1 MVCRLTFYLLH
12 PNQEY
17 RTYFRLKS
25 LRQNTSDV
33 MVYHGLYYFILNKSS
48 SIKNLV
54 KDISYRLKETL
65 NENVKAL
72 VSKSSESPTV
82 IKSISEDSARLREFV
97 LDTDKLSLNKLEVDT
112 KYRKSETYDWM
123 VLCLRSKSW
132 ERRAFGTKNWVTCN
146 RRRV

>member
-1 MVCRLTFYLLH
+1 
-12 PNQEY
+12 
-17 RTYFRLKS
+17 
-25 LRQNTSDV
+25 

-123 VLCLRSKSW
+123 VLCLRSKS
-132 ERRAFGTKNWVTCN
+132 
-146 RRRV
+146 